1 MQVACSQDI
10 GQRKR
15 WTKRVLWSS
24 RMTTAGCAIRCVWLV
39 NCPWAAAV
47 GSCNF
52 KHTMMAAGGRCTMTS
67 SRCTW
72 KVRSMGSSS
81 SSSDRTS
88 ARGTLQVGG
97 RREMTQGCEFLSG
110 GHRQHALLLACT
122 RGEPTNEQCRARAQ
136 TTVRSEQCYSST
148 GSDVYTVALMPAVMW
163 AAPRV
168 APFAR
173 MAYGLAIR
181 RGLAEYVRMSWSQPA
196 APLPPPIPPPSP
208 RSPCQWCGPRCL
220 PRWPMLLSRLA
231 SSAECLC
238 SWLCSILPLF

>member
-1 MQVACSQDI
+1 
-10 GQRKR
+10 
-15 WTKRVLWSS
+15 
-24 RMTTAGCAIRCVWLV
+24 
-39 NCPWAAAV
+39 
-47 GSCNF
+47 
-52 KHTMMAAGGRCTMTS
+52 MAAT
-67 SRCTW
+67 
-72 KVRSMGSSS
+72 
-81 SSSDRTS
+81 
-88 ARGTLQVGG
+88 ANTLFCSPAHGVN
-97 RREMTQGCEFLSG
+97 RLMSNAEREL
-110 GHRQHALLLACT
+110 RQ
-122 RGEPTNEQCRARAQ
+122 
-136 TTVRSEQCYSST
+136 QCYSST